1 MIFHTC
7 AVIREGSLQA
17 DPGLEGLRGGLGERL
32 REYRAAH
39 RQEERELA
47 ANTKA
52 LQDRTERRDTTL
64 KRLNRL
70 QVGTRCLHHFKIF
83 VFIVLFSSVAVT
95 DL

>member
-1 MIFHTC
+1 MGFLGGFFI
-7 AVIREGSLQA
+7 AN
-17 DPGLEGLRGGLGERL
+17 PG
-32 REYRAAH
+32 H

-70 QVGTRCLHHFKIF
+70 QVGPVASFRMC
-83 VFIVLFSSVAVT
+83 VFIVLLSSVA
-95 DL
+95 DP